1 MYINKFHFLSSFQIS
16 NFRNI
21 LTLFGSLILQ
31 NTYCW
36 SKSTLWLWLYLF
48 YVKTEISIIK
58 TSYLPYLYHFHILHL
73 IFSYLKIILNLS
85 LTKSTLRL
93 KSTLLS
99 VDRPDTYPILDYYF
113 LSLWV
118 RFYKFCLTIVFVF
131 NDARKWAVTR
141 RHFPLSL
148 VKSSLF
154 SCIIAL
160 PLSSSF
166 FSRSR
171 FLSFPCI
178 HSLHRSPLNPSFL
191 SLFPLSR
198 FRTISLN
205 SSGVHLLFP
214 YFSRNLTFSLHTF
227 SLLIPVL
234 PLCVDHQRA
243 LLSVS
248 SNLSLNVSIYPLLLR
263 NHRCACLSPPSLSTL
278 RVSTPNF
285 LATEHLL
292 FLISRVF
299 SLFLRLLLPLSSVS
313 SPKYFYIF
321 VASVSCILS
330 LPRRFKSSPTF
341 SLNFPLPLALILS
354 PFLSISPEISSS
366 ATAVSPFSFRSLSI
380 YFSSR
385 NFAYLSL
392 TFYRDHSRFLPLIT
406 FFHSAQSFSS
416 AYLASSRLLSLS
428 LSICLFSDSLS
439 LTPSVASPPHFL
451 TFSSISVLFQHI

>member
-1 MYINKFHFLSSFQIS
+1 MDEVEGSGFCFLLFSFLRSIS
-16 NFRNI
+16 
-21 LTLFGSLILQ
+21 
-31 NTYCW
+31 
-36 SKSTLWLWLYLF
+36 
-48 YVKTEISIIK
+48 
-58 TSYLPYLYHFHILHL
+58 
-73 IFSYLKIILNLS
+73 FS
-85 LTKSTLRL
+85 
-93 KSTLLS
+93 
-99 VDRPDTYPILDYYF
+99 
-113 LSLWV
+113 
-118 RFYKFCLTIVFVF
+118 
-131 NDARKWAVTR
+131 R

-205 SSGVHLLFP
+205 SSGVHLLFL
-214 YFSRNLTFSLHTF
+214 YFSRNPTFSLHTF
-227 SLLIPVL
+227 SLLISVL

-263 NHRCACLSPPSLSTL
+263 NHHCTCLSPPSLSTL

-380 YFSSR
+380 YYSSSR
-385 NFAYLSL
+385 NFVYLSL
-392 TFYRDHSRFLPLIT
+392 TFYRDHPRFLPLIT

-428 LSICLFSDSLS
+428 LSLSLS
-439 LTPSVASPPHFL
+439 LYVSFPIVCLSRRL
-451 TFSSISVLFQHI
+451 MLFRLIF